1 MDKNSLKKLLKSM
14 DVSKMKLDNGKTI
27 EQELRHHADIL
38 AACISQQLWVV
49 YASYMPVLYKRT
61 FALQH
66 SLLTD
71 SRVYT
76 EVKGTKMF
84 VSVRLGFGDG
94 AWHTGLDGKSINT
107 ALLLNEG
114 WQTHGKFADVPY
126 FGFREATHFVDKAIE
141 AYRQSV
147 KNPLDVQI
155 NYF

>member
-1 MDKNSLKKLLKSM
+1 MDKNSLKKILKSM
-14 DVSKMKLDNGKTI
+14 DVAKMKLDNGKTV

-38 AACISQQLWVV
+38 AACIAQELWAV

-76 EVKGTKMF
+76 EVKGTKML

-94 AWHTGLDGKSINT
+94 AWHTGFDGKPVNT

-126 FGFREATHFVDKAIE
+126 FGFREATHFVDRAIE
-141 AYRQSV
+141 AYRKSV